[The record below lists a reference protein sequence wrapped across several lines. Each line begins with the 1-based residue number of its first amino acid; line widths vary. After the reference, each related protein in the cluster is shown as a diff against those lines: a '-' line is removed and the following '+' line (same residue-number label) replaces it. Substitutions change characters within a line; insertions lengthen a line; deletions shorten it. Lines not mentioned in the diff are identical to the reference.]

1 MYGRINLNF
10 FGIIYSSSSSSMI
23 FSSFGAVGLLHLRS
37 GHFSFSF
44 QGGPCFSRK
53 YIKGKFVDLL

>member
-10 FGIIYSSSSSSMI
+10 FGIIYSSGSSMI